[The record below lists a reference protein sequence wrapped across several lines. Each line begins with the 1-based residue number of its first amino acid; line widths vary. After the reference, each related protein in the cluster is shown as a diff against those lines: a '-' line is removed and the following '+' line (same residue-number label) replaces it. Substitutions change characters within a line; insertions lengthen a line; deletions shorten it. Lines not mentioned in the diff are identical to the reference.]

1 MMMLSSNI
9 AAVLYEVLHVL
20 SVIGLE
26 CRTVILIVCF
36 ICMVA
41 LVLNFACNQVVF
53 LLIVLSL
60 VA

>member
-1 MMMLSSNI
+1 MMVLSSNI

-20 SVIGLE
+20 SVVGLE
-26 CRTVILIVCF
+26 RRTIILIICF

-41 LVLNFACNQVVF
+41 LVLNFACDHVVF
-53 LLIVLSL
+53 LQIIISL

>member
-9 AAVLYEVLHVL
+9 TTVLFNVLHVL
-20 SVIGLE
+20 SVVRLE

-41 LVLNFACNQVVF
+41 LVLNFACY
-53 LLIVLSL
+53 
-60 VA
+60 